1 MCVQCVCSSLKG
13 HSCELD
19 FFFFFFFLSE
29 QTTHE
34 RGQMTVTFSPKWLW
48 CDLTSKHWLGQML
61 FPVWEEESDYDEDIY
76 LLGGMIIW
84 LYHIYLHVCVCVRSH
99 FCLCIRWKPPISQ
112 AYQNGQST
120 SSWLRLWDWLLLPA
134 WTAKHPK
141 TDPGLAC
148 HSNRCG
154 KISTYEPYTPLM

>member
-19 FFFFFFFLSE
+19 FFFFFEWTNNTWARTDDCHVFPKMAVMRPHIKALIGPDVVSCL
-29 QTTHE
+29 
-34 RGQMTVTFSPKWLW
+34 RGRKRLWWRYLFTGRDDYLTVSYISA
-48 CDLTSKHWLGQML
+48 C
-61 FPVWEEESDYDEDIY
+61 VC
-76 LLGGMIIW
+76 
-84 LYHIYLHVCVCVRSH
+84 VCVCVRSH